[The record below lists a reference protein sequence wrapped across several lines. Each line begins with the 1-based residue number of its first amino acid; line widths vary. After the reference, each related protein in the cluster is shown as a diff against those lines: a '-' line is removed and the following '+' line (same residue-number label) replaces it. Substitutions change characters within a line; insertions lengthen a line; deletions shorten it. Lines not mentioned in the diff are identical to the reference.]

1 LEELLPKDNE
11 NIPLPD
17 LGPVMPSEP
26 QGFTPEQM
34 IRCEKCQ
41 RANPPTRV
49 NCLYC
54 AAPLAFNEK
63 TASLQ
68 KPTLRPLEKWEQGY
82 SNILVPASGS
92 LDNKT
97 VDQVAALLKLG
108 ADQLKRILESATPLP
123 LARAATH
130 DEALLIE
137 RRLKDFGLSTLVV
150 SDTDLGME
158 ELPPFRVRAAEI
170 DEEGMVAYL
179 TGGAESVYYY
189 WSALTLLV
197 HGRLVVK
204 SVEVEE
210 RKIGRESQVVKSSE
224 TFADEA
230 VVDIYSQNKEANLRI
245 GANSF
250 DFSCLGDRK
259 GLLVEE
265 NFTRLLRLIGDLAPT
280 AAFDDSYKSV
290 RQSIEPI
297 WFSEGQTESRGWRR
311 ERMGKYTVGAITEI
325 SNEVQFTR
333 YSRLRHYFHRNPVLK
348 SDISDL
354 EPV

>member
-1 LEELLPKDNE
+1 MPKDNE

-17 LGPVMPSEP
+17 LGPLTPSEP
-26 QGFTPEQM
+26 QGFAPEQM

-54 AAPLAFNEK
+54 ATPFAFNEK

-82 SNILVPASGS
+82 SNILVPASGR
-92 LDNKT
+92 LDNET

-123 LARAATH
+123 LARAATY

-150 SDTDLGME
+150 SDTSLGME
-158 ELPPFRVRAAEI
+158 ASSPLRVRAAEI
-170 DEEGMVAYL
+170 DEKGMMAFL
-179 TGGAESVYYY
+179 TGGAANVYYY

-197 HGRLVVK
+197 QGRLVVK
-204 SVEVEE
+204 SVEVKE
-210 RKIGRESQVVKSSE
+210 RKIGRENHVVRSSE
-224 TFADEA
+224 TYMDEA
-230 VVDIYSQNKEANLRI
+230 VVDIYSQSGEANLRI

-250 DFSCLGDRK
+250 DFSCLGDQK
-259 GLLVEE
+259 GLLAEE
-265 NFTRLLRLIGDLAPT
+265 NFTQLLRLIRDLAPT
-280 AAFDDSYKSV
+280 AAFDDSYKAV

-297 WFSEGQTESRGWRR
+297 WSSEGQTESRGWRR
-311 ERMGKYTVGAITEI
+311 ERMGKFTLGAVTEI

-348 SDISDL
+348 PDTSDL